1 MPQIFIFSAPWDA
14 TTSNQRGLASSLGRY
29 AKIRCTKSNFWENS
43 IWCFHTI
50 SAPGPQDKMLGCT
63 VRCTYVVPTTTCI
76 WNSQIFVFS
85 WQIGSGS
92 FLGSLITDLAL
103 VVLMLRTKINDF
115 GFDSVTFSVCSK
127 KLQCHVYSCSFLTVC
142 GYVQC
147 RAKTEKI
154 PKRFCFTFFQDLN
167 ILSLIIMCF
176 SSVGPC

>member
-1 MPQIFIFSAPWDA
+1 MGCDHKQSTGIGLLFRPICYDSLYQVEFFRKLDLMFPYNFSPRPTGQDARLHCTMYVRGTYNYMYMKFSNIFF
-14 TTSNQRGLASSLGRY
+14 
-29 AKIRCTKSNFWENS
+29 F
-43 IWCFHTI
+43 F
-50 SAPGPQDKMLGCT
+50 
-63 VRCTYVVPTTTCI
+63 
-76 WNSQIFVFS
+76 

-115 GFDSVTFSVCSK
+115 GSDSVTFSVCSK
-127 KLQCHVYSCSFLTVC
+127 KLQCHVYPCSFLPVC
-142 GYVQC
+142 SYVQC